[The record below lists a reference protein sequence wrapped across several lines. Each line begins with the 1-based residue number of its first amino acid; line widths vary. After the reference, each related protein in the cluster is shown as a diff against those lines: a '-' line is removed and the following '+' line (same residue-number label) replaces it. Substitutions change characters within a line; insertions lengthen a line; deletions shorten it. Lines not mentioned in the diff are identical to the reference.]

1 MDAFDI
7 LGRIITLTLFAATLR
22 MATPVLFAT
31 LGGICSAHSGVFNV
45 GLEGLL
51 DLGAFFAVVG
61 SVALGSPWAGLAL
74 AIVSCLVA
82 SLVFAVIHLEL
93 KAHEIIVG
101 LALNLF
107 AYGLTN
113 YLLVAIL
120 KATGFYKSPLIIGFQ
135 PVNIPLIERIPIV
148 GELLSGHS
156 PLVYLGFLGVALA
169 YVGLFKTP
177 WGFHLRAVGE
187 NADAAEAVGINTRL
201 MKYAGMLLSGALCG
215 FGGAFLSLAYLNM
228 FSENMTAGRGWL
240 ALAAVNFG
248 EGRPLKS
255 LVACLIFGFADALA
269 IRLQQFGL
277 PSQLV
282 LMLPYV
288 ATLVV
293 LILSAIQRSRKAEQ
307 VLESPP
313 PAAKPVEV

>member
-1 MDAFDI
+1 MDAFDS
-7 LGRIITLTLFAATLR
+7 LGRIITLSLFATTLR

-31 LGGICSAHSGVFNV
+31 LGGIFSAHTGVFNV

-51 DLGAFFAVVG
+51 DVGAFFAIVG

-74 AIVSCLVA
+74 AIVACLVM
-82 SLVFAVIHLEL
+82 SLAFAAIHLEL
-93 KAHEIIVG
+93 KANELIVG

-120 KATGFYKSPLIIGFQ
+120 GATGFYKSERIAGFQ
-135 PVNIPLIERIPIV
+135 PIHIPLIGQVPV
-148 GELLSGHS
+148 LGELLSGHS
-156 PLVYLGFLGVALA
+156 PLVYLAFLSVLLI
-169 YVGLFKTP
+169 YVFLYKTP

-187 NADAAEAVGINTRL
+187 NVEAAEAVGIQTRL
-201 MKYAGMLLSGALCG
+201 VKYIGVLMSGLLCA

-248 EGRPLKS
+248 DSRPLKS
-255 LVACLIFGFADALA
+255 LVATLVFGFADALA

-277 PSQLV
+277 PSQIV

-293 LILSAIQRSRKAEQ
+293 LILSALQRKRKAAQ
-307 VLESPP
+307 
-313 PAAKPVEV
+313 A

>member
-1 MDAFDI
+1 
-7 LGRIITLTLFAATLR
+7 
-22 MATPVLFAT
+22 VLFAT
-31 LGGICSAHSGVFNV
+31 LGGIFSAHTGVFNV

-51 DLGAFFAVVG
+51 DVGAFFAIVG

-74 AIVSCLVA
+74 AIVACLVM
-82 SLVFAVIHLEL
+82 SLAFAAVHLEL
-93 KAHEIIVG
+93 KANELIVG

-120 KATGFYKSPLIIGFQ
+120 GATGFYKSERIAGFQ
-135 PVNIPLIERIPIV
+135 PVHIPLIGQVPV
-148 GELLSGHS
+148 LGELLSGHS
-156 PLVYLGFLGVALA
+156 PLVYLAFLSVLLI
-169 YVGLFKTP
+169 YVFLYKTP

-187 NADAAEAVGINTRL
+187 NVEAAEAVGIQTRL
-201 MKYAGMLLSGALCG
+201 VKYIGVLMSGLLCA

-248 EGRPLKS
+248 DRRPLKS
-255 LVACLIFGFADALA
+255 LVATLVFGFADALA

-277 PSQLV
+277 PSQIV

-293 LILSAIQRSRKAEQ
+293 LILSALQRKRKAAQ
-307 VLESPP
+307 V
-313 PAAKPVEV
+313 

>member
-1 MDAFDI
+1 MDTGDVI
-7 LGRIITLTLFAATLR
+7 GRIVNLTLFVATLR

-31 LGGICSAHSGVFNV
+31 LGGIFSAHSGVFNV

-51 DLGAFFAVVG
+51 DIGAFFAVVG
-61 SVALGSPWAGLAL
+61 SVLLGNAWGGLAFS
-74 AIVSCLVA
+74 IVACLVA
-82 SLVFAVIHLEL
+82 SLMFAIVHLEL
-93 KAHEIIVG
+93 KADEIIVG

-120 KATGFYKSPLIIGFQ
+120 GATGFYQSPRIVGFQ
-135 PVNIPLIERIPIV
+135 PVNIPLIESLPVI
-148 GELLSGHS
+148 GDLLSGHF
-156 PLVYLGFLGVALA
+156 PLVYLGFIGVALS
-169 YVGLFKTP
+169 YLFLYKTP

-187 NADAAEAVGINTRL
+187 NEEAAEAVGINTRRV
-201 MKYAGMLLSGALCG
+201 KYTGMMLSGVMCG

-248 EGRPLKS
+248 ESRPVKS
-255 LVACLIFGFADALA
+255 LVATLVFGFADALA

-282 LMLPYV
+282 LMLPYI

-293 LILSAIQRSRKAEQ
+293 LVLSALQQRRLDRQKA
-307 VLESPP
+307 L
-313 PAAKPVEV
+313 AKTSG

>member
-1 MDAFDI
+1 MDAFDS
-7 LGRIITLTLFAATLR
+7 LGRIITLSLFATTLR

-31 LGGICSAHSGVFNV
+31 LGGIFSAHTGVFNV

-51 DLGAFFAVVG
+51 DVGAFFAIVG
-61 SVALGSPWAGLAL
+61 SVALGSPWAGLAV
-74 AIVSCLVA
+74 AIVACLVT
-82 SLVFAVIHLEL
+82 SLAFAAIHLEL
-93 KAHEIIVG
+93 KANELIVG

-120 KATGFYKSPLIIGFQ
+120 GATGFYKSERIAGFQ
-135 PVNIPLIERIPIV
+135 PIHIPLIGQVPV
-148 GELLSGHS
+148 LGELLSGHS
-156 PLVYLGFLGVALA
+156 PLVYLAFLSVLLV
-169 YVGLFKTP
+169 YVFLYRTP

-187 NADAAEAVGINTRL
+187 NVEAAEAVGIQTRL
-201 MKYAGMLLSGALCG
+201 VKYIGVLMSGLLCA

-248 EGRPLKS
+248 DSRPLKS
-255 LVACLIFGFADALA
+255 LVATLVFGFADALA

-277 PSQLV
+277 PSQIV

-293 LILSAIQRSRKAEQ
+293 LILSALQRKRKAAQ
-307 VLESPP
+307 
-313 PAAKPVEV
+313 A